1 MTKEENNPLNII
13 EEANSKTLDYFN
25 KTYVENLELVQN
37 LKTELFELEV
47 QIDTLEKTRDL
58 YTYDVDDRRN
68 VFSPFTSNTDPSS
81 TKGHQLA
88 LQIKDLEDA
97 KERLI
102 KRIETI
108 EKDIEFYKEQ
118 VAMLS
123 KAGKCIHTVLIGS
136 NHEASDS
143 PEASEELIE
152 FIETENKDE
161 KITHPYTMMML
172 EDYENHKLSTSLDQN
187 VKQELISNLNK
198 LDVLKWLL
206 HSDIGRAQVTLNELH
221 TSQQS
226 ILESIDDI
234 LYRLNYNIDTKQ
246 PIWDQVNK
254 LVDNY
259 RQSHPECMIDST
271 CDCTEHD
278 IELPSV
284 ITIRLIQMLREVF
297 DNIFK
302 HSNANHI
309 TSKIFI
315 SSRLIDVYVNDNGV
329 GIPEDY
335 LDRAS
340 YSSGLHK
347 LHETIYQLDGN
358 IQIQGDLISGTNVRF
373 SFPIKK

>member
-1 MTKEENNPLNII
+1 MTKEEKNPLNII

-25 KTYVENLELVQN
+25 KTYVNNLELVQS

-47 QIDTLEKTRDL
+47 QIEALEKTRSL
-58 YTYDVDDRRN
+58 YTYQVDDRKN
-68 VFSPFTSNTDPSS
+68 VFSPLSSHMDPSS
-81 TKGHQLA
+81 TKGYQLA

-102 KRIETI
+102 KRIDTL
-108 EKDIEFYKEQ
+108 EKDIAFFKEQ
-118 VAMLS
+118 VSMLS
-123 KAGKCIHTVLIGS
+123 KASKCIHTVLVGS
-136 NHEASDS
+136 NHDLDNYESTED
-143 PEASEELIE
+143 LIE
-152 FIETENKDE
+152 FIETEDTKDS
-161 KITHPYTMMML
+161 TSHPYTMMMM
-172 EDYENHKLSTSLDQN
+172 EDFESAEFAKNLDLN

-198 LDVLKWLL
+198 LEVLKWLL

-221 TSQQS
+221 TSQEQ
-226 ILESIDDI
+226 ILASIDQV
-234 LYRLNYNIDTKQ
+234 LNRLNYNIDTKQ

-254 LVDNY
+254 LVDHY
-259 RQSHPECMIDST
+259 QKLHPECMIDST

-284 ITIRLIQMLREVF
+284 ITLRLIKMLREVF

-302 HSNANHI
+302 HSNANYV

-329 GIPEDY
+329 GIPDDY
-335 LDRAS
+335 LERAGFH
-340 YSSGLHK
+340 SGLHQ
-347 LHETIYQLDGN
+347 LHEIIHQLDGKL
-358 IQIQGDLISGTNVRF
+358 QIQGDLISGTNVRF

>member
-1 MTKEENNPLNII
+1 MAKEENNPLNII
-13 EEANSKTLDYFN
+13 EEANSKTLEYFN
-25 KTYVENLELVQN
+25 KTYVHNLELVQS

-47 QIDTLEKTRDL
+47 QIDTLEKTREL
-58 YTYDVDDRRN
+58 YTYHVDDRKN
-68 VFSPFTSNTDPSS
+68 VFSPFASNTDPSS

-102 KRIETI
+102 KRIEDI
-108 EKDIEFYKEQ
+108 EKDILFYKEQ

-123 KAGKCIHTVLIGS
+123 KASKCIHTVLVGY
-136 NHEASDS
+136 NHETTDS
-143 PEASEELIE
+143 VNDSEDLIE
-152 FIETENKDE
+152 FIQTENRETKV
-161 KITHPYTMMML
+161 THPYTMMML
-172 EDYENHKLSTSLDQN
+172 EDYEDHKLACSLDQN

-226 ILESIDDI
+226 VLTSIDDV
-234 LYRLNYNIDTKQ
+234 LNHLNYNIDTKQ

-254 LVDNY
+254 LVDSY
-259 RQSHPECMIDST
+259 RTSHPECMIDST

-278 IELPSV
+278 IDLPPV
-284 ITIRLIQMLREVF
+284 ITVRLIKMLREIF
-297 DNIFK
+297 ENIFK

-329 GIPEDY
+329 DIPEDY
-335 LDRAS
+335 LERAS
-340 YSSGLHK
+340 YSSGLHR

-358 IQIQGDLISGTNVRF
+358 VQIQGDLISGTNVRF